1 MDNQG
6 ITKRQFWIQMIST
19 GCNLLLGIM
28 WTVWGILSKKT
39 YMLIFGILFL
49 ALSIPMVISLVN
61 RLKHHR
67 IEDPKQD
74 EEDTQNVKDV
84 LKSMGLFF
92 GLIAFSVLLVFGL
105 SALFK

>member
-1 MDNQG
+1 MDNKG
-6 ITKRQFWIQMIST
+6 ITKKQFWVQMIST
-19 GCNLLLGIM
+19 GCNFLLGIM

-92 GLIAFSVLLVFGL
+92 GLIAFSVLLVFSL

>member
-6 ITKRQFWIQMIST
+6 ITKKQFWVQIISAW
-19 GCNLLLGIM
+19 CNLLLGIM
-28 WTVWGILSKKT
+28 WTVWGILSKKA
-39 YMLIFGILFL
+39 YMWIFGILFL
-49 ALSIPMVISLVN
+49 ALSIPLIISLVN

-74 EEDTQNVKDV
+74 EEDTRNVKDV
-84 LKSMGLFF
+84 LISFGMVL
-92 GLIAFSVLLVFGL
+92 GLIAFFFLVVFGL

>member
-6 ITKRQFWIQMIST
+6 ITKKQFWVQIISA

-28 WTVWGILSKKT
+28 WTVWGILSKKA
-39 YMLIFGILFL
+39 YMLIFGIIFL
-49 ALSIPMVISLVN
+49 VLSIPMVISLVN
-61 RLKHHR
+61 RLRHHR

>member
-1 MDNQG
+1 MDNKG
-6 ITKRQFWIQMIST
+6 ITKKQFWVQMFST

-67 IEDPKQD
+67 IENPKQD
-74 EEDTQNVKDV
+74 EEDMQNVKDV

>member
-1 MDNQG
+1 MDNKG
-6 ITKRQFWIQMIST
+6 ITKKQFWVQMIST
-19 GCNLLLGIM
+19 GCNFLLGIM

-74 EEDTQNVKDV
+74 EEDMQNVKDV
-84 LKSMGLFF
+84 LKSFGMFF
-92 GLIAFSVLLVFGL
+92 GLIAFFILVVFGL

>member
-6 ITKRQFWIQMIST
+6 ITKKQFWIQMFSA
-19 GCNLLLGIM
+19 GCNFLLGIM
-28 WTVWGILSKKT
+28 WTVGGILSKKA
-39 YMLIFGILFL
+39 YMWIFGILFL
-49 ALSIPMVISLVN
+49 ALSIPLIISLVN

-74 EEDTQNVKDV
+74 EEDMQNVKDV
-84 LKSMGLFF
+84 LISLGMVL
-92 GLIAFSVLLVFGL
+92 GLIAFFILVVFGL

>member
-1 MDNQG
+1 MDNKG
-6 ITKRQFWIQMIST
+6 ITKKQFWVQMFST

-28 WTVWGILSKKT
+28 WTVWGILSKKA
-39 YMLIFGILFL
+39 YMLIFGIIFL
-49 ALSIPMVISLVN
+49 VLSIPMVISLVN
-61 RLKHHR
+61 RLRHHR

>member
-1 MDNQG
+1 MDDKG
-6 ITKRQFWIQMIST
+6 ITKKQFWVQMFSA

-28 WTVWGILSKKT
+28 WTVWGILSKKAF
-39 YMLIFGILFL
+39 MWIIGILFL
-49 ALSIPMVISLVN
+49 ALSVPMVISLVN

-67 IEDPKQD
+67 IEDSKQD

-84 LKSMGLFF
+84 LKSFGMFF
-92 GLIAFSVLLVFGL
+92 GLIAFFILLVFGL

>member
-1 MDNQG
+1 MDNKG
-6 ITKRQFWIQMIST
+6 ITKKQFWVQMFST

-28 WTVWGILSKKT
+28 WTVWGILSKKA
-39 YMLIFGILFL
+39 YMWIVGILFL
-49 ALSIPMVISLVN
+49 ALSVPMVISLVN

-74 EEDTQNVKDV
+74 EEDMQNVKDV

>member
-67 IEDPKQD
+67 IENPKQD

>member
-6 ITKRQFWIQMIST
+6 ITKKQFWIQMIST

-28 WTVWGILSKKT
+28 WTVWGILSKKA
-39 YMLIFGILFL
+39 YMWIFGILFL
-49 ALSIPMVISLVN
+49 ALSVPMVISLVN

-74 EEDTQNVKDV
+74 EEDTRNVKDV
-84 LKSMGLFF
+84 LISFGMVL
-92 GLIAFSVLLVFGL
+92 GLIAFFFLVVFGL

>member
-1 MDNQG
+1 MDDKG
-6 ITKRQFWIQMIST
+6 ITKKQFWVQMFSA

-28 WTVWGILSKKT
+28 WTVWGILSKKAF
-39 YMLIFGILFL
+39 MWIIGILFL
-49 ALSIPMVISLVN
+49 ALSVPMVISLVN

-67 IEDPKQD
+67 IEDSKQD

-84 LKSMGLFF
+84 LKSFGMFF
-92 GLIAFSVLLVFGL
+92 GLIAFFILLVLGL

>member
-1 MDNQG
+1 MCG
-6 ITKRQFWIQMIST
+6 KRGPLSMGFSI
-19 GCNLLLGIM
+19 
-28 WTVWGILSKKT
+28 WGILSKKT

-49 ALSIPMVISLVN
+49 ALSIPMIISLVN

-74 EEDTQNVKDV
+74 EEDMQNVKDV
-84 LKSMGLFF
+84 LKSFGMFF
-92 GLIAFSVLLVFGL
+92 GLIAFFILVVFGL